1 MPPRREIERS
11 IYGVWR
17 IVLRDPDAPRYF
29 NVTADGFWRSFFA
42 AAIVAPLYLLQIL
55 LAQDLIA
62 ADVNVLGFT
71 SYLLVQA
78 VVFVFTWVGFVILMV
93 PVTRLLNLEASYA
106 AFVIVWNWSQVLKIA
121 LVVLVLLLRSLG
133 LMAGGIGQVLLF
145 TAFLAALYIAF
156 LVARAGLGCD
166 IPTAIG
172 VVVGE
177 ILLQFSIER
186 FSAGLLG

>member
-1 MPPRREIERS
+1 MPPRSEIEQS

-62 ADVNVLGFT
+62 ADVNALGFGV
-71 SYLLVQA
+71 YLFVQA
-78 VVFVFTWVGFVILMV
+78 LVFVFTWIGFVVLMV
-93 PVTRLLNLEASYA
+93 PATRLLNLEASYA
-106 AFVIVWNWSQVLKIA
+106 GFIIVWNWSQVLKIV
-121 LVVLVLLLRSLG
+121 LLVLVLLLRYLG
-133 LMAGGIGQVLLF
+133 LLSGGIGQVVLF
-145 TAFLAALYIAF
+145 AAFLTALYIAF

-172 VVVGE
+172 VTIGE
-177 ILLQFSIER
+177 FLLQLGIER
-186 FSAGLLG
+186 ISAGLFV